1 MAACRTIFVIL
12 ERDAAFNQT
21 APRNVSRLLFHHHP
35 DHIQNPNP
43 VSINYDM
50 LSVSVRFLAG
60 GWEGLKNK
68 TNMRPDS
75 KFSEWSAYRN
85 SEQRNSFNLCA
96 RDIIHNVPPSNSM
109 VLIPSWSVQRS
120 LVEVASKWPPPPH
133 LHWWQLTS
141 HFHNN
146 QYAYWLVGCGY
157 FP

>member
-1 MAACRTIFVIL
+1 MLPSIKLHQEMCQGCCSTTPTTSQTQTWWVETMACFLIQSVFRLGVGRDLTIRQTYVQIVNFPNEVHTETPSKETRLIFVY
-12 ERDAAFNQT
+12 
-21 APRNVSRLLFHHHP
+21 SG
-35 DHIQNPNP
+35 
-43 VSINYDM
+43 
-50 LSVSVRFLAG
+50 LSS
-60 GWEGLKNK
+60 
-68 TNMRPDS
+68 
-75 KFSEWSAYRN
+75 
-85 SEQRNSFNLCA
+85 

-146 QYAYWLVGCGY
+146 QHAYWLVDCGY